1 MTNKQSQIKKQKRIK
16 YLHIKSQSATADKK
30 VQCEFYSIQFN
41 SIQTNFICI

>member
-30 VQCEFYSIQFN
+30 VQCEFWQSSSLATDELFL
-41 SIQTNFICI
+41 